1 MLTSI
6 VKVPKIIHGELD
18 WVVNERVSGYG
29 DNVTLFCLVD
39 DCCKKV
45 SGWIKFDPDYKTIFL
60 DVQDFKHK
68 TSKKDKYAATTNR
81 TGFGLVIKNVRQ
93 DDFNIKYLCS
103 YGFKKSSQKV
113 LSKSDVFKVDEPQS
127 KLLLA
132 VIVCTYSGMEEKK
145 NSTQNENS
153 SERESNI
160 MNTEEKT
167 TTKPVTS
174 RTETVDELSKEDP
187 ISQSEPLL
195 QNDFKISL
203 KDILVVKEVD
213 GTSDELIVEIHYIK
227 HELHRLLKMESIRF
241 RAGASEATYFHIL
254 MDDVIQGFSRP
265 RKLLVFINPISGR
278 KKGLKIYRQQMAP
291 ICKLCGIECS
301 VIVTNRRGQA
311 LEILDNYDLSS
322 IDGIVTVGG
331 DGIFSECVNGLLRR
345 HQAEHNVDIH
355 DTNSRLQPC
364 NIPLGVLP
372 AGSGNVLLELL
383 HGNKDVQT
391 AVLRIILGDVTRTNV
406 AGVYQ
411 GGVLSVYACLILGFG
426 LCGRM
431 VRDCEKTRWM
441 GPRRYSIA
449 PLKALLTR
457 KMYDVEVSLL
467 KKDNESF
474 IKKSNRIVTRT
485 KSYDVRMGKSSVRKQ
500 KQHLVINRSKS
511 LDIYENSKFH
521 AIERGRVSLKSRVF
535 SNVSATSQ
543 TRRNSV
549 FKSSNRIASN
559 QGRRVSY
566 KHKNTVSDIN
576 NQPINSVQSSLHVN
590 GSIKRTYS
598 GQNNLFR
605 TNERVDKVYQIP
617 KTAEEIHTLQT
628 DFILT
633 RNLVMISQTFYPMMI
648 KVIMIIKGC
657 RFV

>member
-1 MLTSI
+1 MENNKTNYY
-6 VKVPKIIHGELD
+6 VDNCFDMEL
-18 WVVNERVSGYG
+18 
-29 DNVTLFCLVD
+29 
-39 DCCKKV
+39 
-45 SGWIKFDPDYKTIFL
+45 I
-60 DVQDFKHK
+60 
-68 TSKKDKYAATTNR
+68 
-81 TGFGLVIKNVRQ
+81 
-93 DDFNIKYLCS
+93 
-103 YGFKKSSQKV
+103 
-113 LSKSDVFKVDEPQS
+113 SKSG
-127 KLLLA
+127 KLLGKGQVNIEHSFMHA
-132 VIVCTYSGMEEKK
+132 KFCDKSHKK
-145 NSTQNENS
+145 NF
-153 SERESNI
+153 
-160 MNTEEKT
+160 
-167 TTKPVTS
+167 
-174 RTETVDELSKEDP
+174 
-187 ISQSEPLL
+187 
-195 QNDFKISL
+195 DFKISL

-559 QGRRVSY
+559 HEVRVSY

-605 TNERVDKVYQIP
+605 TNERVDKVYPNSQNRGRNTHIANGLYSDQESSDDIINFLPDDDKENYVIRDRVYSIDTWIP
-617 KTAEEIHTLQT
+617 TLTDISDQCHPVFGDSKITAHCVKECSFGDHLKHLLKVNERVAYCFKF
-628 DFILT
+628 DFVHALRGRGYKVRIFDTGDSRHRRKYYINYDGDSLLLKSSEFDVRLH
-633 RNLVMISQTFYPMMI
+633 RN
-648 KVIMIIKGC
+648 IIKLFGTKEEDDKT
-657 RFV
+657 

>member
-1 MLTSI
+1 MENNKTNYY
-6 VKVPKIIHGELD
+6 VDNCFDMEL
-18 WVVNERVSGYG
+18 
-29 DNVTLFCLVD
+29 
-39 DCCKKV
+39 
-45 SGWIKFDPDYKTIFL
+45 I
-60 DVQDFKHK
+60 
-68 TSKKDKYAATTNR
+68 
-81 TGFGLVIKNVRQ
+81 
-93 DDFNIKYLCS
+93 
-103 YGFKKSSQKV
+103 
-113 LSKSDVFKVDEPQS
+113 SKSG
-127 KLLLA
+127 KLLGKGQVNIEHSFMYA
-132 VIVCTYSGMEEKK
+132 KFCDKSHKK
-145 NSTQNENS
+145 N
-153 SERESNI
+153 
-160 MNTEEKT
+160 
-167 TTKPVTS
+167 
-174 RTETVDELSKEDP
+174 
-187 ISQSEPLL
+187 
-195 QNDFKISL
+195 F
-203 KDILVVKEVD
+203 
-213 GTSDELIVEIHYIK
+213 
-227 HELHRLLKMESIRF
+227 
-241 RAGASEATYFHIL
+241 
-254 MDDVIQGFSRP
+254 GFSRP

-355 DTNSRLQPC
+355 DTHSRLQPC
-364 NIPLGVLP
+364 NIPLGVIP

-406 AGVYQ
+406 AGVHQ

-474 IKKSNRIVTRT
+474 IKQSNRIVTRT

-500 KQHLVINRSKS
+500 RQHLVINRSKS
-511 LDIYENSKFH
+511 LDINENSKCH
-521 AIERGRVSLKSRVF
+521 AIERGRVSLKRSVF

-549 FKSSNRIASN
+549 FKASNRVGSN
-559 QGRRVSY
+559 HEVRVSY

-576 NQPINSVQSSLHVN
+576 NKPINSVQSSVHVDR
-590 GSIKRTYS
+590 SIKRTYS
-598 GQNNLFR
+598 GQNHLLR
-605 TNERVDKVYQIP
+605 TNARVDKVYLNSPNRGRNTHITNGLYSDPESCDDISNFLPDDDKENYVIRDRVYSIDTWIP
-617 KTAEEIHTLQT
+617 TLTDISDHCHPVFGDSKITAHCVKECSFGDHLKHLLKVNERVAYCFKF
-628 DFILT
+628 DFVHALRGRGYRVRIFDTGDSRHRRKYYINYDGDSLLLKSSEFDVRLH
-633 RNLVMISQTFYPMMI
+633 RN
-648 KVIMIIKGC
+648 IIKLFGTKEEDDISSN
-657 RFV
+657 VKT